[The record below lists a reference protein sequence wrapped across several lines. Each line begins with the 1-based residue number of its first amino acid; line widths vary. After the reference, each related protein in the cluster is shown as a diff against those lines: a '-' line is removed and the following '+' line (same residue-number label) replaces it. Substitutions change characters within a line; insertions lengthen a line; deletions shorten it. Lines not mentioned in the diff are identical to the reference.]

1 MKNST
6 IAIENSTQK
15 SKMGI
20 HKTNHKRNAT
30 LKTSQKYEGIRSK
43 ELNNGDIAYYVRWTD
58 TNGNRFERKVGTKAS
73 GWSEKKAH
81 LKRMDIINEP
91 HTPTNL
97 TLESI
102 ITRYLEIQKIRLKHQ
117 TFIDYKGQ
125 CLLHITPFFGAFAPQ
140 NIQTKHITDFML
152 SLEGKSNKTINKLL
166 ERLHSIME
174 FAITEYKIPMQNP
187 LKLIKKLK
195 LDNAR
200 ERFLYKD
207 EIEKLLHVAKE
218 HKNKEV
224 YYFFV
229 LAFSTGARLNSI
241 LNIKLE
247 DIDFKNDTIKIQ
259 DFKNNS
265 KYTAFLTPLAR
276 QVLQEHT
283 ENIIFKTPERTITR
297 AMQTILNELFNK
309 ELDPKDRKHRVV
321 IHTTRHTFAS
331 HLAIKG
337 TPIQIIQKL
346 LNHKDIQMT
355 MRYAHL
361 LPNSGREWVEKLWE

>member
-1 MKNST
+1 MKSSK
-6 IAIENSTQK
+6 IVSENSPQK
-15 SKMGI
+15 STKET
-20 HKTNHKRNAT
+20 HTTNKHNAT
-30 LKTSQKYEGIRSK
+30 LKTSQKYEGVRSK

-58 TNGNRFERKVGTKAS
+58 EAGNRFERKVGTKAS
-73 GWSEKKAH
+73 GWSEKKAY
-81 LKRMDIINEP
+81 LKRIELINEP
-91 HTPTNL
+91 RTPTNL

-102 ITRYLEIQKIRLKHQ
+102 ITRYLEVQKLRLKHQ

-125 CLLHITPFFGAFAPQ
+125 CLLHIVPFFGRFAPQ
-140 NIQTKHITDFML
+140 DIQTKHITDFML

-166 ERLHSIME
+166 DRLHSIME
-174 FAITEYKIPMQNP
+174 FAIAEYKIPIQNP
-187 LKLIKKLK
+187 LKLVKKLK

-200 ERFLYKD
+200 ERFLSKD
-207 EIEKLLHVAKE
+207 ECERLLEAAKK
-218 HKNKEV
+218 HDNKEV

-241 LNIKLE
+241 RNIKLE
-247 DIDFKNDTIKIQ
+247 DIDFINNTIKIQ

-265 KYTAFLTPLAR
+265 KYTAFLTPLAK

-283 ENIIFKTPERTITR
+283 HNIIFKTPERTLTR

-309 ELDPKDRKHRVV
+309 ELDSNDRKHRVV

-361 LPNSGREWVEKLWE
+361 LPSSGKEWVERLWE